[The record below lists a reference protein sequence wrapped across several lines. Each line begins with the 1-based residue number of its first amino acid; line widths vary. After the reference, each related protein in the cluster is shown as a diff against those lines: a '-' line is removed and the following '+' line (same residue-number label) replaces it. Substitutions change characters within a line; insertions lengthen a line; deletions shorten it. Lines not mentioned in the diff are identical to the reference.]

1 MKKKIL
7 VLFLLSTMILGG
19 CSTQKITD
27 SSSQKE
33 EAQEAKNQ
41 DISEES
47 TDGEADESQEASKDV
62 FAMDTYMTVTAYGSH
77 GEEAV
82 EKAATEIERLDG
94 LLSTGEESSEIAQ
107 VNANGGGTLGKD
119 ASYLVER
126 ALEFGK
132 STGGAFDIA
141 IYPIMKEWGF
151 TTGDFKVPSKETLD
165 GLLEKT
171 KLSDVVFDK
180 ETSTIS
186 FKTDGMAI
194 DLGGIAKGYTS
205 TRIMDIYRGMWS
217 KKRSGESGRKCTGTW
232 HKNRWK

>member
-82 EKAATEIERLDG
+82 EKAAAEIWMDCFPQEKSQVKLHKSMPMAVGPWEKMPLIWWNVHWSLENPQVEHLTLPSIRL
-94 LLSTGEESSEIAQ
+94 
-107 VNANGGGTLGKD
+107 
-119 ASYLVER
+119 
-126 ALEFGK
+126 
-132 STGGAFDIA
+132 
-141 IYPIMKEWGF
+141 
-151 TTGDFKVPSKETLD
+151 
-165 GLLEKT
+165 
-171 KLSDVVFDK
+171 
-180 ETSTIS
+180 
-186 FKTDGMAI
+186 
-194 DLGGIAKGYTS
+194 
-205 TRIMDIYRGMWS
+205 
-217 KKRSGESGRKCTGTW
+217 
-232 HKNRWK
+232 

>member
-1 MKKKIL
+1 
-7 VLFLLSTMILGG
+7 MILGG

-82 EKAATEIERLDG
+82 EKAVTEIERLDG

-165 GLLEKT
+165 GLFGKNEIIG
-171 KLSDVVFDK
+171 VVFDK

-186 FKTDGMAI
+186 FKTDGMA
-194 DLGGIAKGYTS
+194 DRFRQELQK
-205 TRIMDIYRGMWS
+205 DILLPELWISIGNV
-217 KKRSGESGRKCTGTW
+217 E
-232 HKNRWK
+232 

>member
-7 VLFLLSTMILGG
+7 VLFLLSTMVLGG
-19 CSTQKITD
+19 CSTQKNTD

-126 ALEFGK
+126 ALEFGE
-132 STGGAFDIA
+132 SEHLTLQFIRL
-141 IYPIMKEWGF
+141 WQN
-151 TTGDFKVPSKETLD
+151 GDLPQVTSKF
-165 GLLEKT
+165 LLKRHWM
-171 KLSDVVFDK
+171 VF
-180 ETSTIS
+180 
-186 FKTDGMAI
+186 
-194 DLGGIAKGYTS
+194 
-205 TRIMDIYRGMWS
+205 W
-217 KKRSGESGRKCTGTW
+217 KKRNYRMLCLIKKPVPYLLKPMEWRSI
-232 HKNRWK
+232 